1 MHAIPV
7 AGHAG
12 YDKTIHRTKK
22 DFFFFFFFFFW
33 QGCSGF
39 FSFFLKSDV
48 KKFIQECDACQRVKV
63 ENMSPAGLLQPFQ
76 ILERP

>member
-22 DFFFFFFFFFW
+22 DFFFFFFFLPR
-33 QGCSGF
+33 
-39 FSFFLKSDV
+39 LKSDV

>member
-1 MHAIPV
+1 MIRLYTEP
-7 AGHAG
+7 
-12 YDKTIHRTKK
+12 KRI
-22 DFFFFFFFFFW
+22 FFFFFFFLPR
-33 QGCSGF
+33 
-39 FSFFLKSDV
+39 LKSDV

>member
-1 MHAIPV
+1 
-7 AGHAG
+7 
-12 YDKTIHRTKK
+12 
-22 DFFFFFFFFFW
+22 
-33 QGCSGF
+33 
-39 FSFFLKSDV
+39 LKSDV